1 MGSRGEGGG
10 RDGGGGGGGAC
21 KPGRCDLGTCGLGYL
36 VSYLGR
42 CDLGRC
48 DEVADHLWR
57 LGGLWRLGL
66 LSLFFVRLCWRH
78 VGRGGED
85 GGRGIMHAMHT
96 EDGGAVDTGGEAGA
110 IPFLIPTACLLCLLL
125 LPLLPLL
132 LALVILPM
140 LPILCM
146 KARAAAE
153 VACGA
158 ERVAIG
164 G

>member
-1 MGSRGEGGG
+1 M
-10 RDGGGGGGGAC
+10 
-21 KPGRCDLGTCGLGYL
+21 
-36 VSYLGR
+36 
-42 CDLGRC
+42 
-48 DEVADHLWR
+48 
-57 LGGLWRLGL
+57 
-66 LSLFFVRLCWRH
+66 LSLLIVRLCWRH
-78 VGRGGED
+78 VGRSGED

-125 LPLLPLL
+125 LPLL

>member
-1 MGSRGEGGG
+1 M
-10 RDGGGGGGGAC
+10 
-21 KPGRCDLGTCGLGYL
+21 
-36 VSYLGR
+36 
-42 CDLGRC
+42 
-48 DEVADHLWR
+48 
-57 LGGLWRLGL
+57 
-66 LSLFFVRLCWRH
+66 LSLLIVRLCWRH
-78 VGRGGED
+78 VGRRGED
-85 GGRGIMHAMHT
+85 GGRGIMQTRHT
-96 EDGGAVDTGGEAGA
+96 ADGGAVDTGGEAGA

-125 LPLLPLL
+125 LPLLPLRPFLLLPLL